1 MSKTGRKS
9 FSFENDLNFEN
20 LSNLLNE
27 LGIASHPLTNEQKVC
42 IEYPNIFSESK
53 NLDIIDDNLKKLETE
68 PDKEKENKSKNSEMT
83 LNISKNKTYTINVEK
98 LFEKMKNKCTYT
110 QEILTNS
117 LKIFVSI
124 FNNFNEDIFK
134 WNLEDIDL
142 FNSSNKIQFFI
153 IENIIKN
160 NFNMNEQI
168 ENLYNEHIES
178 YSNKNSNN
186 LAKNKNVNL
195 EITQNDDFAD
205 DFDDSKVQNNK
216 NANNDDSFGN
226 NLFIIGDNQNEDDI
240 IFRNIYFL
248 INIFNLMNCF
258 YLNDFNIDNL
268 MRNIS
273 LFNSYIINDPKILL
287 LIHFNLCIQINLT
300 LSKQTIDNFLGI
312 SNTNNTSTTTTISSA
327 MGPIV
332 GKTINFFYGGNEKNS
347 SNNKGNNKY
356 IPSIFF
362 IDFHFLENGNG
373 TTNESNKNNNN
384 INSDENNKEKII
396 LFNFIIKSFV
406 WTYFIRHKIC
416 LKIYIKIFNISYFSY
431 MKKNMQINQNIRQ
444 SEKIY
449 ELIKN
454 SNYVNL
460 LNDNLLK
467 EYILLIN
474 ADFKFISELRFSKI
488 EEYFKIYFPIF
499 LNCNMI
505 SFEIINI
512 NETCI
517 LYDFVE
523 ELNMIIWL
531 LKFYLKIRKYK
542 FKKYTFTFSSNSFSL
557 AIKKNKISKI
567 EESYTKEITL
577 FMGIN
582 QYKPIEFIKHLSDI
596 NNFNGMY
603 KLYKSII
610 KSFNDYQ
617 NYDIGIRLFKDN
629 INNKELRYYI
639 AMLIL
644 KLENYIN
651 SNKDIYKKLVLYE
664 NKLINPLNCVY
675 LNIKKKLLKIKNKQ
689 NNNTKNEN
697 DLNVNFKLK
706 EKNEGGVLSK
716 IDIFSKLK
724 KNTKDSNADR
734 NDVNINNFYKSLGEL
749 GLNHD
754 EKMSI
759 YNFVKEV
766 KYYFTEFILFS
777 SKNIIFKNKDESFD
791 PLNIIQHYANNKCF
805 IIINDMTFIDLY
817 IYLTDSFEINIL
829 TKEEENKNNPNNTYI
844 FFNAIISNIKV
855 LKFVCKENFES
866 NHGHIQLRNVNIIL
880 NKTTFLKNELFQDYK
895 TLFNENNIVY
905 ILDENTKTNCIFGD
919 THITIV
925 SDIDE
930 NNLEENNNK
939 YLYEDYFTA
948 FYNMFINTYDIIKF
962 LNDKK
967 LRKYNKLDLIHNKKI
982 LQIKDGKIQI
992 KKIYKEEEN
1001 NNNNNSG
1008 VNKLNISKEIKN
1020 ENKEEKEEKDN
1031 NININNININN
1042 INNDNDDIIK
1052 KEEIIEKED
1061 DKEVE
1066 IEIEEEK
1073 EDDDNINSNNN
1084 KLNILNNNNEE
1095 NKDKYNN
1102 KIKKMNYTKHNI
1114 LKIKELF
1121 QYQNSFPLISL
1132 MLIKETEISNLSFLF
1147 YIFEE
1152 IFLSK
1157 KNQNE
1162 TKEALTRKIIRF
1174 LNRFKSSKF
1183 IPIIFNEKYFYK
1195 FLLFFAKII
1204 NKKESK
1210 EEIKSQFFEN
1220 VVFFPLEADNIDNT
1234 IEQIKKKLNE
1244 EKNIL
1249 INLIKNIHIFKL
1261 NTSKY
1266 TKNEIGKLFKYNRII
1281 NTMKDFGTKC
1291 KNVIKDNENVLI
1303 YEISDEL
1310 LDEVYKKNKKKVK
1323 LVEDDKNNNNGED
1336 LKNNNIEKEC
1346 IIF

>member
-1 MSKTGRKS
+1 MSKTSRKS

-20 LSNLLNE
+20 LSILLNE
-27 LGIASHPLTNEQKVC
+27 LGIVSHPLTKEQKVC

-68 PDKEKENKSKNSEMT
+68 QDKDKDNKSKNSEMT
-83 LNISKNKTYTINVEK
+83 LNVSKNKTYTINIVK
-98 LFEKMKNKCTYT
+98 LYEKMKNKCTYT

-142 FNSSNKIQFFI
+142 FNSSNKIQFFL
-153 IENIIKN
+153 IEKIIKN

-168 ENLYNEHIES
+168 ENLYHEHNES
-178 YSNKNSNN
+178 YSSKNSN
-186 LAKNKNVNL
+186 LMKNKNINV

-205 DFDDSKVQNNK
+205 DFDDSKVQNTK

-248 INIFNLMNCF
+248 VNIFNLMNCF

-312 SNTNNTSTTTTISSA
+312 SNINNTSTTTTISSA

-332 GKTINFFYGGNEKNS
+332 GKTINFFYGGNDKNS
-347 SNNKGNNKY
+347 NNNKIGINKY

-362 IDFHFLENGNG
+362 IDFHFFENKI
-373 TTNESNKNNNN
+373 TNSTINENNNNN
-384 INSDENNKEKII
+384 INKDENNKEKII

-406 WTYFIRHKIC
+406 WTFFIRNKIC
-416 LKIYIKIFNISYFSY
+416 IKIYIKIFNISYFNF

-460 LNDNLLK
+460 LSDNLLK

-474 ADFKFISELRFSKI
+474 ADFKLITELRFNKI
-488 EEYFKIYFPIF
+488 EVEKYFKIYFPIF

-512 NETCI
+512 NEECI
-517 LYDFVE
+517 LYDFIE

-557 AIKKNKISKI
+557 AIKKNQIGKI

-577 FMGIN
+577 FMGIS

-644 KLENYIN
+644 KLENYI
-651 SNKDIYKKLVLYE
+651 SSHKDIYKKLVLYE

-689 NNNTKNEN
+689 NGSAKNEN
-697 DLNVNFKLK
+697 DLNINFKLK

-734 NDVNINNFYKSLGEL
+734 NDINLINFYKSLGEL

-777 SKNIIFKNKDESFD
+777 AKNIIFNKKDENFD
-791 PLNIIQHYANNKCF
+791 PLNILKYYTNNKCF

-817 IYLTDSFEINIL
+817 IYLTDSFEINFL
-829 TKEEENKNNPNNTYI
+829 SKEEKEKENKNNINNTYI

-880 NKTTFLKNELFQDYK
+880 NRTTFLKTELFQDYK

-905 ILDENTKTNCIFGD
+905 ILDGNKKTNCIFGD
-919 THITIV
+919 THITII
-925 SDIDE
+925 SDINE
-930 NNLEENNNK
+930 NNLEENKNQKN
-939 YLYEDYFTA
+939 YEDYFSA
-948 FYNMFINTYDIIKF
+948 FYTMFINTYDIIKF
-962 LNDKK
+962 INDKK

-982 LQIKDGKIQI
+982 LQIKDGKIQL
-992 KKIYKEEEN
+992 KKISKEEVNNDN
-1001 NNNNNSG
+1001 NNNKVNNS
-1008 VNKLNISKEIKN
+1008 LDIPKEIKT

-1031 NININNININN
+1031 NINNNNN
-1042 INNDNDDIIK
+1042 EITEIK
-1052 KEEIIEKED
+1052 NLEIIEKED
-1061 DKEVE
+1061 EF
-1066 IEIEEEK
+1066 EIEEVK
-1073 EDDDNINSNNN
+1073 EENDNINSNNN
-1084 KLNILNNNNEE
+1084 NLNNNEE
-1095 NKDKYNN
+1095 KKDENKDKDKNN
-1102 KIKKMNYTKHNI
+1102 IKIKKINYTKHNI

-1121 QYQNSFPLISL
+1121 QYQNSYPLISL

-1157 KNQNE
+1157 K
-1162 TKEALTRKIIRF
+1162 KPK
-1174 LNRFKSSKF
+1174 
-1183 IPIIFNEKYFYK
+1183 
-1195 FLLFFAKII
+1195 
-1204 NKKESK
+1204 
-1210 EEIKSQFFEN
+1210 
-1220 VVFFPLEADNIDNT
+1220 
-1234 IEQIKKKLNE
+1234 
-1244 EKNIL
+1244 
-1249 INLIKNIHIFKL
+1249 
-1261 NTSKY
+1261 
-1266 TKNEIGKLFKYNRII
+1266 
-1281 NTMKDFGTKC
+1281 
-1291 KNVIKDNENVLI
+1291 
-1303 YEISDEL
+1303 
-1310 LDEVYKKNKKKVK
+1310 
-1323 LVEDDKNNNNGED
+1323 
-1336 LKNNNIEKEC
+1336 
-1346 IIF
+1346 

>member
-1 MSKTGRKS
+1 MSKTRKKS

-20 LSNLLNE
+20 LSILLNE

-53 NLDIIDDNLKKLETE
+53 NLDIIGENLKKLETE
-68 PDKEKENKSKNSEMT
+68 PDKDKDNKSKNSEMT
-83 LNISKNKTYTINVEK
+83 LNISKNKTYTINIEK
-98 LFEKMKNKCTYT
+98 LYEKMKKKCSYT

-142 FNSSNKIQFFI
+142 FNSSNKIQFFL

-160 NFNMNEQI
+160 NFNMNKQI
-168 ENLYNEHIES
+168 ENLYNEHTES
-178 YSNKNSNN
+178 YSNKNIN
-186 LAKNKNVNL
+186 LSKSKNVNV
-195 EITQNDDFAD
+195 EITQNDDFGD
-205 DFDDSKVQNNK
+205 DFDDSKVQNTK
-216 NANNDDSFGN
+216 NINNDDDSFGN

-248 INIFNLMNCF
+248 VNIFNLMNCF
-258 YLNDFNIDNL
+258 YLDDFNIDNL

-287 LIHFNLCIQINLT
+287 FIHFNLCIQINLT
-300 LSKQTIDNFLGI
+300 LSKQTVDSFLGI

-332 GKTINFFYGGNEKNS
+332 GKTINFFYGNNEKNN
-347 SNNKGNNKY
+347 NNKIGNNKY

-362 IDFHFLENGNG
+362 IDFHFLENG
-373 TTNESNKNNNN
+373 TTNVTNENNKNNNN
-384 INSDENNKEKII
+384 NSDDNNKEKLI
-396 LFNFIIKSFV
+396 LFNFIIKSFI
-406 WTYFIRHKIC
+406 WTYFIRNKIY

-474 ADFKFISELRFSKI
+474 ADFKFISELKYSKI

-499 LNCNMI
+499 LNCNMV

-512 NETCI
+512 NEACK
-517 LYDFVE
+517 LYDFIE
-523 ELNMIIWL
+523 ELNMITWL

-557 AIKKNKISKI
+557 AIKKNEIGKI

-577 FMGIN
+577 FMDIN

-610 KSFNDYQ
+610 KSFDDYQ
-617 NYDIGIRLFKDN
+617 NYDIGIRLFKDD

-644 KLENYIN
+644 KLENYIH
-651 SNKDIYKKLVLYE
+651 SKLDIYKKLVLYE
-664 NKLINPLNCVY
+664 YKLINPSNCVY

-689 NNNTKNEN
+689 NNNIKNEN
-697 DLNVNFKLK
+697 DINFKLK

-716 IDIFSKLK
+716 IVFSKLK

-734 NDVNINNFYKSLGEL
+734 NDINLNNFYKSLGEL

-777 SKNIIFKNKDESFD
+777 AKNIIFNKKDESFD
-791 PLNIIQHYANNKCF
+791 PLNIIQHYTNNKCF

-817 IYLTDSFEINIL
+817 IYLTDSFEINFL
-829 TKEEENKNNPNNTYI
+829 SKEEKEKDKEKDKENNLNNTYI

-919 THITIV
+919 THITII
-925 SDIDE
+925 SDINE
-930 NNLEENNNK
+930 NNLEEENYNPK
-939 YLYEDYFTA
+939 YLYEDYFSA
-948 FYNMFINTYDIIKF
+948 FYTIFLNTYDIIKF

-982 LQIKDGKIQI
+982 LQIKDGKIQL
-992 KKIYKEEEN
+992 KKINKDKENPDDN
-1001 NNNNNSG
+1001 NNNI
-1008 VNKLNISKEIKN
+1008 NKLNISKEIKN
-1020 ENKEEKEEKDN
+1020 ENKEEKDNNKDN
-1031 NININNININN
+1031 NINNNKNE
-1042 INNDNDDIIK
+1042 NDIK
-1052 KEEIIEKED
+1052 EIQKEEIIEKED
-1061 DKEVE
+1061 E
-1066 IEIEEEK
+1066 IEIGEEK
-1073 EDDDNINSNNN
+1073 EDDNNGD
-1084 KLNILNNNNEE
+1084 EE
-1095 NKDKYNN
+1095 NKDNN
-1102 KIKKMNYTKHNI
+1102 KIKKMNCVKHNI

-1121 QYQNSFPLISL
+1121 QYQNSFPLFSL

-1162 TKEALTRKIIRF
+1162 TKEALTKKIIRF

-1210 EEIKSQFFEN
+1210 EEIKTQFFEN
-1220 VVFFPLEADNIDNT
+1220 VIFFPLETGNKDYT
-1234 IEQIKKKLNE
+1234 IEQIKKKLFE
-1244 EKNIL
+1244 DKNIF

-1266 TKNEIGKLFKYNRII
+1266 SKNEIGKLFKYNRIT
-1281 NTMKDFGTKC
+1281 NTMEEFGTKC
-1291 KNVIKDNENVLI
+1291 KNIIKDNENVLI
-1303 YEISDEL
+1303 YEIDDEL
-1310 LDEVYKKNKKKVK
+1310 LDEVYKKNKKKIK
-1323 LVEDDKNNNNGED
+1323 LIEGEKNNNNNGEN
-1336 LKNNNIEKEC
+1336 LKNNNEKEC
-1346 IIF
+1346 FIF